1 MLSRKWAPR
10 WLWELGTRIEGVM
23 GSVNSFM
30 AKMASALSGA
40 LQGFLI
46 AAIGYVGTKE
56 VQSASTLTG
65 ITVLFNLV
73 SLVLVLVA
81 LFISYKYNVEKRI
94 GQIRKELAERHGETE
109 TPAAE

>member
-1 MLSRKWAPR
+1 
-10 WLWELGTRIEGVM
+10 M

-46 AAIGYVGTKE
+46 AAIGYVATKE

>member
-1 MLSRKWAPR
+1 
-10 WLWELGTRIEGVM
+10 M

-56 VQSASTLTG
+56 TQSAGTLTG

-73 SLVLVLVA
+73 PLVLVLVA
-81 LFISYKYNVEKRI
+81 LFISYKYDVEKQI
-94 GQIRKELAERHGETE
+94 PQIRAELEARKAQPAVAVAEE
-109 TPAAE
+109 AAEKEWETWRS